1 MLQEYDQDCGYL
13 VLLLAATA
21 AGDGDDD
28 DDGCLTRP

>member
-13 VLLLAATA
+13 VLLLAA